1 MSLDKLVDSAQLDTD
16 LTSVA
21 NAIRAKSG
29 GSGQLAFPAGL
40 VSEIQAIP
48 SGGATEVTISS
59 SGAVTQALD
68 PDKIYHFTGNLT
80 SLTITLNGALSDTY
94 QFDFAS
100 GATPPTLLIPSNV
113 VIPHDF
119 IVMKRCKTIISITN
133 NVLSWMS
140 EAVLPSAYTK
150 VQCIHIPIGGFVN
163 TGINPDGVSKI
174 SAVMRVDANIPTMP
188 EVAMMLFGCRTG
200 IDTFAYVGCF
210 KSTGY
215 GFIFQF
221 GKVVPYY
228 SLGTKDNNK
237 HNYYVF
243 GNATEI
249 AIDNTVEFHSNT
261 SALPNV
267 PMIIGARQTQDGT
280 GYERFADLTVWSYSQ
295 RVGADYVI
303 NLVPCKR
310 NSDSKY
316 GFYDTVSDTF
326 FGNSGS
332 GAFEE
337 GVE

>member
-1 MSLDKLVDSAQLDTD
+1 MGTTYLTDGDD

-29 GSGQLAFPAGL
+29 GSSQLAFPAGF

-48 SGGATEVTISS
+48 SGGATEVKISD
-59 SGAVTQALD
+59 SGAVAQALD
-68 PDKIYHFTGNLT
+68 PDKIYHFTGDLI

-133 NVLSWMS
+133 NVLSWMP
-140 EAVLPSAYTK
+140 EAVLQSAYTK
-150 VQCIHIPIGGFVN
+150 VQCIHIPAGGFVN
-163 TGINPDGVSKI
+163 TGIIPNGASKI
-174 SAVMRVDANIPTMP
+174 SAVMRLDENIPTMP
-188 EVAMMLFGCRTG
+188 EAAMILFGCRTG
-200 IDTFAYVGCF
+200 TNVFAQVGYY
-210 KSTGY
+210 KSTGD
-215 GFIFQF
+215 GVIFQF
-221 GKVVPYY
+221 GTNTSYY

-237 HNYYVF
+237 HNYYVL
-243 GNATEI
+243 GKMAEI
-249 AIDNTVEFHSNT
+249 AIDNTVDFRGNT
-261 SALPNV
+261 SGLPNA

-310 NSDSKY
+310 NSDSEY